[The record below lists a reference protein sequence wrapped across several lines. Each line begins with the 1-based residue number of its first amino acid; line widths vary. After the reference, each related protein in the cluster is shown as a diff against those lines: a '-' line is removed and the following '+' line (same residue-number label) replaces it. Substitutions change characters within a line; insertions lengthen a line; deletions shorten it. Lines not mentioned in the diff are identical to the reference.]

1 MKTDDRRAR
10 FRCVCP
16 VASTLAPAPAN
27 HYFIGMKSSTPYV
40 AYLGPRGTFA
50 ELMARKRFGKSV
62 EHIPL
67 PGIYEVFEFVRSRKN
82 GVGIVPIENS
92 SGGTIYETIDCIVE
106 PRKPL
111 VILEEL
117 SLQVRL
123 ALLGHKGE
131 KITSLY
137 SHFAPMQH
145 CDPWIRK
152 HLPRV
157 ERKET
162 ASTAL
167 AAETVATI
175 RHAAALGM
183 KQAAKRYGLDILEFP
198 VQPEVPNLTQFVC
211 IGHQQD
217 APPNVDKTSLIVTL
231 HNRPGSLCE
240 FLEIFRE
247 HNVNMTRLLSRPIIG
262 QPKSYVFFIDIEGS
276 PATDPVNHA
285 LRRARHIA
293 ESLRV
298 AGAYPV
304 RKPYL
309 S

>member
-1 MKTDDRRAR
+1 
-10 FRCVCP
+10 
-16 VASTLAPAPAN
+16 
-27 HYFIGMKSSTPYV
+27 MKSSKAYV
-40 AYLGPRGTFA
+40 AYLGPRGTFS
-50 ELMARKRFGKSV
+50 ELMAQKRFGKDV
-62 EHIPL
+62 ERDPF
-67 PGIYEVFEFVRSRKN
+67 PGIYEVFEFVRAHKN

-92 SGGTIYETIDCIVE
+92 SGGTIYETIDCLVE

-111 VILEEL
+111 VIIEEL
-117 SLQVRL
+117 SLLVRL

-131 KITSLY
+131 KITTLY

-145 CDPWIRK
+145 CDPWIRQ

-167 AAETVATI
+167 AAETVATN

-211 IGHQQD
+211 IGHRHQTP
-217 APPNVDKTSLIVTL
+217 AKHDKASLIVTL

-276 PATDPVNHA
+276 PDTDPVHHA
-285 LRRARHIA
+285 LHRAGKIA
-293 ESLRV
+293 ESLRI

>member
-1 MKTDDRRAR
+1 MTDSID
-10 FRCVCP
+10 
-16 VASTLAPAPAN
+16 
-27 HYFIGMKSSTPYV
+27 YV
-40 AYLGPRGTFA
+40 AYLGPKGTFSG
-50 ELMARKRFGKSV
+50 LVTQKRFGTKLEQV
-62 EHIPL
+62 PL
-67 PGIYEVFEFVRSRKN
+67 PGVYEVFEYVRAHRN

-92 SGGTIYETIDCIVE
+92 SGGTIYETIDCLVE

-117 SLQVRL
+117 SLKVRL
-123 ALLGHKGE
+123 ALLGHQGE
-131 KITSLY
+131 KIHTLY

-152 HLPRV
+152 NLPRV

-167 AAETVATI
+167 AAETAATN

-183 KQAAKRYGLDILEFP
+183 RDAARRYGLDVLEFP

-211 IGHQQD
+211 IGHRHH
-217 APPNVDKTSLIVTL
+217 APAKADKTSLIVTL

-240 FLEIFRE
+240 FLEVLRD

-262 QPKSYVFFIDIEGS
+262 QPKSYIFFIDIEGS
-276 PATDPVNHA
+276 PNTDPLNHA
-285 LRRARHIA
+285 LLRARRVA
-293 ESLRV
+293 ESMRV

>member
-1 MKTDDRRAR
+1 MTTSINH
-10 FRCVCP
+10 
-16 VASTLAPAPAN
+16 VA
-27 HYFIGMKSSTPYV
+27 F
-40 AYLGPRGTFA
+40 LGPRGTFSG
-50 ELMARKRFGKSV
+50 LVTQKRYGNSLEQV
-62 EHIPL
+62 PL
-67 PGIYEVFEFVRSRKN
+67 PGVYEVFEYVRAHKN
-82 GVGIVPIENS
+82 SVGIVPIENS
-92 SGGTIYETIDCIVE
+92 SGGTIYETIDCLVE
-106 PRKPL
+106 PRRPL

-117 SLQVRL
+117 SLKVRL

-131 KITSLY
+131 KIHTLY

-157 ERKET
+157 ERKEI

-167 AAETVATI
+167 AAETAATN

-183 KQAAKRYGLDILEFP
+183 KDAAKRYGLDVLEFP

-211 IGHQQD
+211 IGHRMHTP
-217 APPNVDKTSLIVTL
+217 AKADKTSLIVTL

-240 FLEIFRE
+240 FLEVLRD
-247 HNVNMTRLLSRPIIG
+247 HSVNMTRLLSRPIIG

-276 PATDPVNHA
+276 PDTDPVNHA
-285 LRRARHIA
+285 LLRARRVA
-293 ESLRV
+293 ESMRI

-304 RKPYL
+304 RKAYL

>member
-1 MKTDDRRAR
+1 MTN
-10 FRCVCP
+10 P
-16 VASTLAPAPAN
+16 
-27 HYFIGMKSSTPYV
+27 IQYV
-40 AYLGPRGTFA
+40 AYLGPSGTFS
-50 ELMARKRFGKSV
+50 ELMAQKRFGKNIERV
-62 EHIPL
+62 PF
-67 PGIYEVFEFVRSRKN
+67 PGIYEVFEYVRTHKN

-92 SGGTIYETIDCIVE
+92 SGGTIYETIDCLVE
-106 PRKPL
+106 TRRPL
-111 VILEEL
+111 VIREEL

-131 KITSLY
+131 KINTLY

-162 ASTAL
+162 ASTAV
-167 AAETVATI
+167 AAETVATN

-211 IGHQQD
+211 IGHRGPAFKD
-217 APPNVDKTSLIVTL
+217 AVKTSLIVTL

-240 FLEIFRE
+240 FLEIFRD
-247 HNVNMTRLLSRPIIG
+247 HRVNMTRLLSRPMIG
-262 QPKSYVFFIDIEGS
+262 RPKSYIFFIDIEGT
-276 PATDPVNHA
+276 PENQNVGKA
-285 LRRARHIA
+285 LGKAKKVA
-293 ESLRV
+293 ESLRD
-298 AGAYPV
+298 AGSYPV
-304 RKPYL
+304 RRPYL

>member
-1 MKTDDRRAR
+1 MTED
-10 FRCVCP
+10 
-16 VASTLAPAPAN
+16 TLASQRETI
-27 HYFIGMKSSTPYV
+27 YRSLMTTSIDYV
-40 AYLGPRGTFA
+40 AYLGPSGTFS
-50 ELMARKRFGKSV
+50 ELMALKRFGRKV
-62 EHIPL
+62 TLVPF
-67 PGIYEVFEFVRSRKN
+67 PGIYEVFEYVRTRKN

-92 SGGTIYETIDCIVE
+92 SGGTIYETIDCLVE
-106 PRKPL
+106 TRRPL
-111 VILEEL
+111 VIREEL

-123 ALLGHKGE
+123 ALLGHHGE
-131 KITSLY
+131 KITTLY

-162 ASTAL
+162 ASTAV
-167 AAETVATI
+167 AAEIVATN

-211 IGHQQD
+211 IGHRGQ
-217 APPNVDKTSLIVTL
+217 APARSTKTSLIVTL

-240 FLEIFRE
+240 LLEIFRD
-247 HNVNMTRLLSRPIIG
+247 HNVNMTRLLSRPMIG
-262 QPKSYVFFIDIEGS
+262 HPKSYVFFIDIEGT
-276 PATDPVNHA
+276 PATSPVREA
-285 LRRARHIA
+285 LTKAKRVA
-293 ESLRV
+293 ESMRD
-298 AGAYPV
+298 AGTYPV
-304 RKPYL
+304 RRPYL

>member
-1 MKTDDRRAR
+1 MYRDFTTSGSPDPMSRTMSK
-10 FRCVCP
+10 
-16 VASTLAPAPAN
+16 L
-27 HYFIGMKSSTPYV
+27 
-40 AYLGPRGTFA
+40 AYLGPPGTFSGLVA
-50 ELMARKRFGKSV
+50 QKRFGRRLTT
-62 EHIPL
+62 EPL
-67 PGIYEVFEFVRSRKN
+67 PGIYEVFEFVRAHRDA
-82 GVGIVPIENS
+82 VGIVPIENS
-92 SGGTIYETIDCIVE
+92 SGGTIYETIDCLVE
-106 PRKPL
+106 TRRPL

-123 ALLGHKGE
+123 ALLGHRGD
-131 KITSLY
+131 KIHTLY

-167 AAETVATI
+167 AAETVAKQSG
-175 RHAAALGM
+175 AAALGM
-183 KQAAKRYGLDILEFP
+183 REAAKRYGLDILEFP

-211 IGHQQD
+211 IGHRD
-217 APPNVDKTSLIVTL
+217 HTAPRAAKTSLIVSL

-240 FLEIFRE
+240 LLEIFRDF
-247 HNVNMTRLLSRPIIG
+247 NINMTRLLSRPIAG
-262 QPKSYVFFIDIEGS
+262 RPKSYIFFIDIEGGPAVS
-276 PATDPVNHA
+276 PVREA
-285 LRRARHIA
+285 LAKASRVA
-293 ESLRV
+293 EKIRI

-304 RKPYL
+304 RRPYL